1 MAKIYVPPKQGVAG
15 QLFDVAFL
23 LALVFAALF
32 LPLWLKIAVPSRVE
46 KLPEGVSYTLAADG
60 TTKQWTGLS
69 WEKLGQNPTMQ
80 AQWEKL
86 GYTVETAADI
96 ITQPFDYTIDT
107 AGLVITGIVIIGF
120 FVFLVVMSDREYR
133 QVIAEKFDGTT
144 DRRSIKGGLV
154 NVGHSRKCRLGHCR
168 GDLPLDGLGLFRHQR
183 EIRRKR
189 SRELPRGP
197 R

>member
-1 MAKIYVPPKQGVAG
+1 MAKIYIPPKQSVAG

-46 KLPEGVSYTLAADG
+46 KLPEGVSYTMAADG
-60 TTKQWTGLS
+60 TKQWTGLS

-96 ITQPFDYTIDT
+96 ITQRFDYTIDT
-107 AGLVITGIVIIGF
+107 VGIVMTGVVILGF
-120 FVFLVVMSDREYR
+120 FIFLIVMSDREYR
-133 QVIAEKFDGTT
+133 QVIAEKFDGSGGG
-144 DRRSIKGGLV
+144 RSV
-154 NVGHSRKCRLGHCR
+154 
-168 GDLPLDGLGLFRHQR
+168 
-183 EIRRKR
+183 
-189 SRELPRGP
+189 
-197 R
+197 

>member
-1 MAKIYVPPKQGVAG
+1 MAKIYVPPRQGVAG

-60 TTKQWTGLS
+60 TTKQWTGLT

-96 ITQPFDYTIDT
+96 ITQRFDYTIDT
-107 AGLVITGIVIIGF
+107 AGLVITAIVVIGF
-120 FVFLVVMSDREYR
+120 FIFLVVMSDREYR

-144 DRRSIKGGLV
+144 DRRSM
-154 NVGHSRKCRLGHCR
+154 
-168 GDLPLDGLGLFRHQR
+168 
-183 EIRRKR
+183 
-189 SRELPRGP
+189 
-197 R
+197 